1 MHENLLSRLY
11 LPKSAQPVLGTKALV
26 FRSVANRPEVVHKG
40 PVLLILFHRQGQRRF
55 HRE

>member
-40 PVLLILFHRQGQRRF
+40 PVFLILFHRQGQRRF